1 MKKLLIT
8 TIGLL
13 LTNIITAQTDY
24 SGRTLYRATRE
35 KKTALQH
42 THLKVNFNFSN
53 QTLNGEEW
61 LTAAPYFYPTDSLV
75 LDAKAMLIHKVAL
88 EKNKTQTPLKFAYK
102 NNLLKIKL
110 DKTYQKDEK
119 YTVYIQYTAQ
129 PEKVTDSNGE
139 PAFSSKGLYFINP
152 NNEPDKPM
160 QQVWTQ
166 GETEASSCWFPTID
180 DNSQKT
186 TQEIEITVPN
196 NFVTLSNGVLKNSK
210 TSGNNRTDHWVM
222 DKPHA
227 PYLFFMAAGEFAIV
241 KDTPWKGKVP
251 IEYYV
256 EKEYESVAKQIFG
269 NTAEMLTFFSERF
282 GYEFPWQ
289 RYAQIVV
296 RDFVSGA
303 MENTTAVSHA
313 ETAYQTAEDL
323 ADQNH
328 WERIIAHELAH
339 HWFGD
344 LVTAESWANLTVNE
358 SFANYSEYLWL
369 EHKYN
374 KDVAEEHLLND
385 TQQYKERPNDFAKN
399 LVRFDY
405 DSRED
410 MFDLVSYNKG
420 GAILHMLRRY
430 LGDEAFF
437 AGITHYLKNNQ
448 YSTGEAHQLR
458 LSLEKVSGK
467 DLNWFFNQWFFGNG
481 NPQVEVSKEYDV
493 ATKKLTLKITQTQ
506 KEDLLFQF
514 PLVIDIYIDG
524 KVRHENV
531 WVNAKKENTFTFS
544 VEKTPQ
550 LVNINPDGLIIMEET
565 FAKTDDEYRYQLQ
578 HAPQVKSRLQAVEM
592 VNDKKILLLALQD
605 PFFKVRIKALNKLE
619 DLPLSTSEQLIVEK
633 IATSDPE
640 NLAKSA
646 AMWVLSKTKDKK
658 YSNLFQKSLSAHS
671 SAVKNAALNGLAHTQ
686 PALAKEFLEKA
697 NPKKLTADQLSGL
710 AGVIVDNQMQQ
721 YLDTLLP
728 YIVYYPFVKD
738 PEMAANFQK
747 AYRWAMHF
755 DDTPMTEKLC
765 KGLKEIVED
774 TENPFAQQVLKN
786 VIDEG
791 VNIKKSLSPTNSVEK
806 QIILLQ
812 DLKKLFKQ

>member
-1 MKKLLIT
+1 
-8 TIGLL
+8 
-13 LTNIITAQTDY
+13 
-24 SGRTLYRATRE
+24 
-35 KKTALQH
+35 
-42 THLKVNFNFSN
+42 
-53 QTLNGEEW
+53 
-61 LTAAPYFYPTDSLV
+61 
-75 LDAKAMLIHKVAL
+75 
-88 EKNKTQTPLKFAYK
+88 
-102 NNLLKIKL
+102 
-110 DKTYQKDEK
+110 
-119 YTVYIQYTAQ
+119 
-129 PEKVTDSNGE
+129 
-139 PAFSSKGLYFINP
+139 
-152 NNEPDKPM
+152 M

-241 KDTPWKGKVP
+241 KDTPWKGTVP

-410 MFDLVSYNKG
+410 MFDLVSY
-420 GAILHMLRRY
+420 
-430 LGDEAFF
+430 
-437 AGITHYLKNNQ
+437 
-448 YSTGEAHQLR
+448 YSL
-458 LSLEKVSGK
+458 
-467 DLNWFFNQWFFGNG
+467 
-481 NPQVEVSKEYDV
+481 PQKQP
-493 ATKKLTLKITQTQ
+493 I
-506 KEDLLFQF
+506 
-514 PLVIDIYIDG
+514 
-524 KVRHENV
+524 
-531 WVNAKKENTFTFS
+531 
-544 VEKTPQ
+544 
-550 LVNINPDGLIIMEET
+550 
-565 FAKTDDEYRYQLQ
+565 Q
-578 HAPQVKSRLQAVEM
+578 HR
-592 VNDKKILLLALQD
+592 
-605 PFFKVRIKALNKLE
+605 
-619 DLPLSTSEQLIVEK
+619 
-633 IATSDPE
+633 
-640 NLAKSA
+640 
-646 AMWVLSKTKDKK
+646 
-658 YSNLFQKSLSAHS
+658 
-671 SAVKNAALNGLAHTQ
+671 
-686 PALAKEFLEKA
+686 
-697 NPKKLTADQLSGL
+697 
-710 AGVIVDNQMQQ
+710 
-721 YLDTLLP
+721 
-728 YIVYYPFVKD
+728 
-738 PEMAANFQK
+738 
-747 AYRWAMHF
+747 
-755 DDTPMTEKLC
+755 
-765 KGLKEIVED
+765 
-774 TENPFAQQVLKN
+774 
-786 VIDEG
+786 
-791 VNIKKSLSPTNSVEK
+791 
-806 QIILLQ
+806 
-812 DLKKLFKQ
+812 